1 MKKIKDVSFIPS
13 KSRLQVALT
22 LLLILLALLLL
33 WVGNTNSMQAEPALV
48 AQVYFEGEYRIED
61 GSAQKI
67 CGRLK
72 ARRVSALY
80 AKAY

>member
-1 MKKIKDVSFIPS
+1 M
-13 KSRLQVALT
+13 LHA
-22 LLLILLALLLL
+22 LLLVLLALFLL
-33 WVGNTNSMQAEPALV
+33 WYGNINSNQAIAALV

-67 CGRLK
+67 FGRLK
-72 ARRVSALY
+72 ARRASALY